1 MKVIVM
7 AGLVTVEKI
16 ELASE
21 LATAFKKQVQSVVI
35 LDNIA
40 RLAIDQANFDVPV
53 RRIAGDITIQLK
65 DVLYNLDADIVLL
78 ALSEQVHPDDL
89 FIAIDSLSDTIR
101 EIDVRTLALIDVR
114 TCDCFP
120 HLRESLE
127 QNADVSIHLPYKL
140 DEVLTHVSH

>member
-1 MKVIVM
+1 MKVIVL

-16 ELASE
+16 ELASD
-21 LATAFKKQVQSVVI
+21 LARAFRKQAENVV
-35 LDNIA
+35 LPDNIA
-40 RLAIDQANFDVPV
+40 RLAIDPANFDIPV
-53 RRIAGDITIQLK
+53 QRIAGDIPVALK
-65 DVLYNLDADIVLL
+65 GILDNLDADIVLL
-78 ALSEQVHPDDL
+78 ALSEQIHPDDL
-89 FIAIDSLSDTIR
+89 FVAIDSLSDTIR